1 MNYLKRIREI
11 IEDESLSPHK
21 KVSAIKASLGKPRG
35 PYKVEYKVRDIKA
48 YQTARY
54 KSLRAAGLC
63 TQCAES
69 KARPGKAMCSVCA
82 KKHRVQALARY
93 HHG

>member
-11 IEDESLSPHK
+11 IEDTSLSSSK
-21 KVSAIKASLGKPRG
+21 QVSAIRATLGKPRG
-35 PYKVEYKVRDIKA
+35 PYKVEYKVRDVKA
-48 YQTARY
+48 YQNDRY
-54 KSLRAAGLC
+54 RALRAGGLC

-93 HHG
+93 HRG

>member
-11 IEDESLSPHK
+11 IEDESLSSNK
-21 KVSAIKASLGKPRG
+21 KVSAIKTTLGKPRG
-35 PYKVEYKVRDIKA
+35 PYKVEYKVRDVKA
-48 YQTARY
+48 YQNDRY
-54 KSLRAAGLC
+54 RALRAGGIC

-93 HHG
+93 HNG

>member
-11 IEDESLSPHK
+11 IEDEKLSSNK
-21 KVSAIKASLGKPRG
+21 KVSAIRATLGKPRG
-35 PYKVEYKVRDIKA
+35 PYNVELKVRDMKV
-48 YQTARY
+48 YQNDRY
-54 KSLRAAGLC
+54 RALRAEGVC

-93 HHG
+93 HNG

>member
-1 MNYLKRIREI
+1 MNYLKRIRTI

-21 KVSAIKASLGKPRG
+21 KVLAIKDTLGKPRG
-35 PYKVEYKVRDIKA
+35 PYNVELKVRDMKA
-48 YQTARY
+48 YQNERY
-54 KSLRAAGLC
+54 KALRAEGLC

-93 HHG
+93 HNG

>member
-11 IEDESLSPHK
+11 IEDESLSSNK
-21 KVSAIKASLGKPRG
+21 KVSAIRATLGKPRG
-35 PYKVEYKVRDIKA
+35 PYNVERKVRDMKV
-48 YQTARY
+48 YQNDRY
-54 KSLRAAGLC
+54 KALREAGIC

-93 HHG
+93 HNG